1 MNRYVPVRPP
11 GIVALWRRSSP
22 MSAAFSC
29 TDWAKASCPSTVTMA
44 VCSPSR
50 QRLWAML
57 RPTPPSDVVT
67 RPGLESRA
75 TSRSALTAPMSI
87 FTPPTTTM
95 YFSSRSR

>member
-11 GIVALWRRSSP
+11 GITALWVRSRP
-22 MSAAFSC
+22 ISAAFSR
-29 TDWAKASCPSTVTMA
+29 TDWAKLSCPSTVTMDT
-44 VCSPSR
+44 CSPSR
-50 QRLWAML
+50 HRLWAMF

-75 TSRSALTAPMSI
+75 TSGAADTAPMSI

-95 YFSSRSR
+95 